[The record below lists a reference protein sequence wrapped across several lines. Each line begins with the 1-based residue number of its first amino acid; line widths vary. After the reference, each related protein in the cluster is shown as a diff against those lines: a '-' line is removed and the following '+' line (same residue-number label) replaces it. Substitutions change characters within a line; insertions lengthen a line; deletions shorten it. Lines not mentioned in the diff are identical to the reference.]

1 MPHDPRPDDSVPD
14 VPAPPQEA
22 TISLIRRVRDG
33 DAQAQDQLL
42 RRFLPV
48 LRRWA
53 RGRLP
58 KRVRDLQETEDIVQ
72 VALLNSLR
80 RIDHF
85 ASETPGAFLLYLRTA
100 LLNEIR
106 DEIRRHRRRP
116 EFQEIDGDL
125 DRLETAAPVAELA
138 GSDSFAAYQ
147 HALATLP
154 KRQQELLLMRIEFGM
169 SYAEIAAEVGGK
181 PDAARMMIGRSIA
194 MLAQALKESGGDV

>member
-1 MPHDPRPDDSVPD
+1 ML
-14 VPAPPQEA
+14 QES
-22 TISLIRRVRDG
+22 TISLIRRIREG
-33 DAQAQDQLL
+33 DANAQDQLL

-85 ASETPGAFLLYLRTA
+85 ASEMPGAFLLYLRTS

-106 DEIRRHRRRP
+106 DEIRRHKRRP
-116 EFQEIDGDL
+116 EFSEIDSSL
-125 DRLETAAPVAELA
+125 DHLDAGAPVAEIA
-138 GSDSFAAYQ
+138 GGDSFAAYQ
-147 HALATLP
+147 RAMTALP
-154 KRQQELLLMRIEFGM
+154 KRQQELLLMRVEFGM
-169 SYAEIAAEVGGK
+169 SYAEIAAEVGGT

-194 MLAQALKESGGDV
+194 SLAQVLKESASDE